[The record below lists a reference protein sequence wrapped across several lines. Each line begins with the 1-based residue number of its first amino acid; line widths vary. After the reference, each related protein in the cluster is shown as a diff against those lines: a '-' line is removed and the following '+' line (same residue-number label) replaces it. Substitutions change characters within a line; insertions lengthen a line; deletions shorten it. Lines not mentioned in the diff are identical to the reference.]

1 MYSTP
6 FFCGYKLR
14 DFWLSFFSV
23 PSVLEGY
30 LDVAVDQNW
39 YNSNCCSAARSST
52 RSPHRPSIFCDRPAM
67 QRRQKSDDDNLEA
80 GDQAAAGDPPGDH
93 ADKNKKAGE
102 QPLPA
107 DSWSIKDAS
116 LRMTPS
122 KAPSLR
128 LSISQ
133 V

>member
-6 FFCGYKLR
+6 FFVYKLR

-23 PSVLEGY
+23 PSVLEGH

-80 GDQAAAGDPPGDH
+80 GDQAVAGDPPGDH
-93 ADKNKKAGE
+93 ADKNK
-102 QPLPA
+102 
-107 DSWSIKDAS
+107 
-116 LRMTPS
+116 
-122 KAPSLR
+122 
-128 LSISQ
+128 
-133 V
+133 